1 MRLLLLFF
9 SLVLL
14 LLAQPKRRPLVVVSV
29 DGLDQR
35 YLRDADK
42 VGLKIPTI
50 RKLMREG
57 ETSAGVVGVVPT
69 VTWPSH
75 TTLVTGVRPAEHGIL
90 GNRRPRGETGDYY
103 WFANMIKVP
112 TLWQATRQ
120 AGLKSATITWPV
132 TVGADVDFNL
142 PEYFRGR
149 DGGSMDYVSI
159 YERATPGLVE
169 KIEAFDSSFN
179 QTWVDDRTRTLATVY
194 LLKQERPDLILL
206 HLVDL
211 DSESHIYGPYT
222 KEAYACL
229 EKTDAYIAEIL
240 AAAPKD
246 YVISLTSDHGFERV
260 DREINSTG
268 FGVKLGGSLKFRVFG
283 GLLFPETPETRER
296 VLQSGILGREVPRE
310 EIAKFAPEQLGP
322 NFLGA
327 FEPKRNEGFA
337 YGALANTELYLPPH
351 EKGNHGFWPGLPDYR
366 SVFVLWGPGIRP
378 AKKPEMRME
387 EIAPRYAEILAV
399 KLGR

>member
-1 MRLLLLFF
+1 MRLILIFF
-9 SLVLL
+9 SLTLL
-14 LLAQPKRRPLVVVSV
+14 LPAQRRPLVVISV

-169 KIEAFDSSFN
+169 KIEVFDPSFK

-260 DREINSTG
+260 DREINLG
-268 FGVKLGGSLKFRVFG
+268 RLNGDLNLGGAFKVYG
-283 GLLFPETPETRER
+283 GLVFPLSAEAREKIEK
-296 VLQSGILGREVPRE
+296 SGFFGSMATKAEV
-310 EIAKFAPEQLGP
+310 AMFAPEMASG
-322 NFLGA
+322 NFHGA
-327 FEPKRNEGFA
+327 FLPKRNEGFG
-337 YGALANTELYLPPH
+337 YVPRPGGDLYLPPH

-387 EIAPRYAEILAV
+387 EIAPRYAEILGI